1 MGQNNLIRHRRL
13 ITMSYIFMFFALFTG
28 FSAAIA
34 YLLAHKVAQSSDAEV
49 WIQAQALWIVRNVV
63 LFMMI
68 ALFAALWF
76 IPACFIYWDS
86 TIWVKGSTVIGVV
99 FSTIAWLF
107 LLNAWLKGLIKYLQ
121 KKAAF

>member
-1 MGQNNLIRHRRL
+1 MGRDNLKRHRRL
-13 ITMSYIFMFFALFTG
+13 ITMSYVFMFLALFTG
-28 FSAAIA
+28 ISAAIA
-34 YLLAHKVAQSSDAEV
+34 YFFAHQVAQSDDAEV
-49 WIQAQALWIVRNVV
+49 WIHAQGLWIVRNVI
-63 LFMMI
+63 LFMLI
-68 ALFAALWF
+68 AVFAALWF

-86 TIWVKGSTVIGVV
+86 VLWVKTCTVIGVI

>member
-34 YLLAHKVAQSSDAEV
+34 YLLAHKVAQSSDAAV